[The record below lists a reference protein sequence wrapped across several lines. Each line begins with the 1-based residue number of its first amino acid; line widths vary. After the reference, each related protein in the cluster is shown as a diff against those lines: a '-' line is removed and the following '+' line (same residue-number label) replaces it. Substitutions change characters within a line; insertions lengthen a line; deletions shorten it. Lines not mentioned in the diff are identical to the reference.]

1 MNVRSTGDM
10 ADIEW
15 AVGSAVRSLLARN
28 AEIIPTNILAE
39 LVVLSSSRTPA
50 EVEKINVAIG
60 WIRTRIN

>member
-1 MNVRSTGDM
+1 M